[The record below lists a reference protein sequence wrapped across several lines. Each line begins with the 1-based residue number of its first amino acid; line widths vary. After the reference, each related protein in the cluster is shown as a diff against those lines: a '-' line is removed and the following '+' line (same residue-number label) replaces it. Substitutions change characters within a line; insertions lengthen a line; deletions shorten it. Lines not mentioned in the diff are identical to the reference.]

1 LKIPSRKPSVVCEN
15 CLYSLEGNGRVRAFH
30 IMDPK
35 GVLDTLLV
43 FHEKQ
48 GTLVLQPLIYSSDD
62 PEVDLFSAE
71 FFMTE

>member
-1 LKIPSRKPSVVCEN
+1 
-15 CLYSLEGNGRVRAFH
+15 VRAFH

-71 FFMTE
+71 FFMTK

>member
-1 LKIPSRKPSVVCEN
+1 
-15 CLYSLEGNGRVRAFH
+15 VRAFH

-48 GTLVLQPLIYSSDD
+48 GSLVPQPLIYSSVN
-62 PEVDLFSAE
+62 PKVDLFNDE
-71 FFMTE
+71 IFIIE

>member
-1 LKIPSRKPSVVCEN
+1 M
-15 CLYSLEGNGRVRAFH
+15 RAFH

-48 GTLVLQPLIYSSDD
+48 GVPQALVDSSVD
-62 PEVDLFSAE
+62 PKVSPFSQLLKHL
-71 FFMTE
+71 